1 MFPRVLSCRD
11 EVCQITVSGRRA
23 CYEDGNVRA
32 ARQGIG
38 DARGVGHQ
46 ADIDHGTWS
55 SRRAIRT
62 RTRLMG
68 GCLAGTI
75 TTLSRA
81 DSDDMSDSNEGNRMR
96 SQRDPDAR
104 RAASG

>member
-1 MFPRVLSCRD
+1 MRTGTSEPRDRA
-11 EVCQITVSGRRA
+11 SGTL
-23 CYEDGNVRA
+23 A
-32 ARQGIG
+32 AS
-38 DARGVGHQ
+38 VHQ

-62 RTRLMG
+62 RSRLMG

-81 DSDDMSDSNEGNRMR
+81 EPDDMSDSSEGNRMR
-96 SQRDPDAR
+96 S
-104 RAASG
+104 